1 MEETNGRRETHDF
14 MNVNV
19 ESFSQLPFIRRTP
32 PKEKG
37 SIIRLFGQELV
48 GDNSSGTTQQEED
61 ILETTKTKIND
72 ERSENV
78 KEKDKDSS
86 SNRRFECHYCFR
98 NFPTSQALGGHQNA
112 HKRERQHAK
121 RGSVPSYL
129 HQSGSHHVYGFLNN
143 HHHRHYPSWTTEAR
157 FYGGGGGGVAQQTP
171 SYYSRTLLPPP
182 SSSNTPTINGSP
194 LGLWR
199 VPPSTSANAI
209 HSVYS
214 ASPAFRTHDQ
224 ESKEPHWP
232 YKLMKPN
239 VQDHN
244 GLLPNQEP
252 KKKALDVDD
261 DDDSV
266 SVGITEDNGLNKR
279 GYREKESWEVKV
291 VHDYKCRVKP
301 KSAFISI
308 SKTLNLK
315 L

>member
-1 MEETNGRRETHDF
+1 MASAEKLNTHMALQPILPKF
-14 MNVNV
+14 
-19 ESFSQLPFIRRTP
+19 ESVTIFFS
-32 PKEKG
+32 

-48 GDNSSGTTQQEED
+48 GDNSSGTAQQEED
-61 ILETTKTKIND
+61 ILETTTTKIND
-72 ERSENV
+72 ESSENV
-78 KEKDKDSS
+78 KDKEKEKDSS
-86 SNRRFECHYCFR
+86 NNRRFECHYCFR

-121 RGSVPSYL
+121 RGSMPSYL

-157 FYGGGGGGVAQQTP
+157 FYGGGGGVAQQTP
-171 SYYSRTLLPPP
+171 SYYSRTLPPP
-182 SSSNTPTINGSP
+182 PPSSNTPTINGSP

-279 GYREKESWEVKV
+279 GYREKES
-291 VHDYKCRVKP
+291 
-301 KSAFISI
+301 
-308 SKTLNLK
+308 
-315 L
+315 

>member
-48 GDNSSGTTQQEED
+48 GDNSSGTAQQEED
-61 ILETTKTKIND
+61 ILETTTTKIND
-72 ERSENV
+72 ESSENV
-78 KEKDKDSS
+78 KDKEKEKDSS
-86 SNRRFECHYCFR
+86 NNRRFECHYCFR

-121 RGSVPSYL
+121 RGSMPSYL

-157 FYGGGGGGVAQQTP
+157 FYGGGGGVAQQTP
-171 SYYSRTLLPPP
+171 SYYSRTLPPP
-182 SSSNTPTINGSP
+182 PPSSNTPTINGSP

-279 GYREKESWEVKV
+279 GYREKES
-291 VHDYKCRVKP
+291 
-301 KSAFISI
+301 
-308 SKTLNLK
+308 
-315 L
+315 

>member
-48 GDNSSGTTQQEED
+48 GDNSSGTAQQEED
-61 ILETTKTKIND
+61 ILETTTTKIND
-72 ERSENV
+72 ESSENV
-78 KEKDKDSS
+78 KDKEKEKDSS
-86 SNRRFECHYCFR
+86 NNRRFECHYCFR
-98 NFPTSQALGGHQNA
+98 NFPTSQALGGPQNA

-121 RGSVPSYL
+121 RGSMPSYL

-157 FYGGGGGGVAQQTP
+157 FYGGGGGVAQQTP
-171 SYYSRTLLPPP
+171 SYYSRTLPPP
-182 SSSNTPTINGSP
+182 PPSSNTPTINGSP

-239 VQDHN
+239 VQDHVS
-244 GLLPNQEP
+244 
-252 KKKALDVDD
+252 LD
-261 DDDSV
+261 
-266 SVGITEDNGLNKR
+266 L
-279 GYREKESWEVKV
+279 
-291 VHDYKCRVKP
+291 H
-301 KSAFISI
+301 
-308 SKTLNLK
+308 L
-315 L
+315 

>member
-1 MEETNGRRETHDF
+1 MDEPNGRRETHDF

-19 ESFSQLPFIRRTP
+19 ESFSQLPFIRRTS

-48 GDNSSGTTQQEED
+48 GDNSSGTAQQEED
-61 ILETTKTKIND
+61 TSETTTTKIND
-72 ERSENV
+72 ESSENA
-78 KEKDKDSS
+78 KEKDKDSGN
-86 SNRRFECHYCFR
+86 NRRFECHYCFR

-121 RGSVPSYL
+121 RGSMPSYL
-129 HQSGSHHVYGFLNN
+129 LNQAHDSHHVYGFLNN
-143 HHHRHYPSWTTEAR
+143 HHHHRHYPSWTTTEAR
-157 FYGGGGGGVAQQTP
+157 FYGGGGGGVLHQTP
-171 SYYSRTLLPPP
+171 SYYSRTILPPAS

-224 ESKEPHWP
+224 ESKETHWP
-232 YKLMKPN
+232 YRLMKPN

-252 KKKALDVDD
+252 EKKAIDVDD
-261 DDDSV
+261 DDSV
-266 SVGITEDNGLNKR
+266 TVGITE
-279 GYREKESWEVKV
+279 
-291 VHDYKCRVKP
+291 
-301 KSAFISI
+301 
-308 SKTLNLK
+308 
-315 L
+315 

>member
-48 GDNSSGTTQQEED
+48 GDNSSGTAQQEED
-61 ILETTKTKIND
+61 ILETTTTKIND
-72 ERSENV
+72 DSSENV
-78 KEKDKDSS
+78 KDKEKEKDSS
-86 SNRRFECHYCFR
+86 NNRRFECHYCFR

-121 RGSVPSYL
+121 RGSMPSYL

-157 FYGGGGGGVAQQTP
+157 FYGGGGGVAQQTP
-171 SYYSRTLLPPP
+171 SYYSRTLPPP
-182 SSSNTPTINGSP
+182 PPSSNTPTINGSP

-224 ESKEPHWP
+224 ESKETHWP

-261 DDDSV
+261 DDDEV

-279 GYREKESWEVKV
+279 GYREKES
-291 VHDYKCRVKP
+291 
-301 KSAFISI
+301 
-308 SKTLNLK
+308 
-315 L
+315 

>member
-1 MEETNGRRETHDF
+1 MQNLISCLSVSETVSNSLTPLSLSLSSMEETNGRRETHDF

-239 VQDHN
+239 VQDHVS
-244 GLLPNQEP
+244 
-252 KKKALDVDD
+252 LD
-261 DDDSV
+261 
-266 SVGITEDNGLNKR
+266 L
-279 GYREKESWEVKV
+279 
-291 VHDYKCRVKP
+291 H
-301 KSAFISI
+301 
-308 SKTLNLK
+308 L
-315 L
+315 

>member
-61 ILETTKTKIND
+61 ILETTKP
-72 ERSENV
+72 RSTTR
-78 KEKDKDSS
+78 DRRI
-86 SNRRFECHYCFR
+86 NRRFECHYCFR

-239 VQDHN
+239 VQDHVS
-244 GLLPNQEP
+244 
-252 KKKALDVDD
+252 LD
-261 DDDSV
+261 
-266 SVGITEDNGLNKR
+266 L
-279 GYREKESWEVKV
+279 
-291 VHDYKCRVKP
+291 H
-301 KSAFISI
+301 
-308 SKTLNLK
+308 L
-315 L
+315 